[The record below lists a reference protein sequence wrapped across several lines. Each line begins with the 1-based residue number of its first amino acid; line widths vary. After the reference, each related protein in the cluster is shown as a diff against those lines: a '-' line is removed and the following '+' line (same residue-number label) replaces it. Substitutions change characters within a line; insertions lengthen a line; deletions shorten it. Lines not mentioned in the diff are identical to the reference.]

1 MKIIFLTD
9 DFPPQS
15 FGGAGIVAY
24 DFAREL
30 RQKQNEVFVI
40 TTVREKSEEKE
51 EECEGLKIF
60 RIYSNYHNKWQAY
73 MSLHNPQTVPVI
85 EKIIKEIKPDI
96 VHAHNI
102 HQHLSYRCLKIA
114 KKYVRGV
121 FLTTHDVMLFNYGKL
136 MPQNGRYLYRV
147 GIIDQIKEAK
157 KRYNPF
163 RNIIIRHYLK
173 YVTKIF
179 SVSNSLKELLEINN
193 IRNVETIYNGI
204 NLNEWQIDK
213 EKIEKFKEKCNL
225 NDKKIIIFSARLIEA
240 KGGDQLMQAL
250 ALVNKKFPGFLLL
263 VIGKEWAYT
272 EKMKKMSNELSIKE
286 KIIFLGLIDREK
298 LKVVYNSSDISVF
311 PSLCFESFG
320 MGNLEAMA
328 CKKPVVSS
336 WFGGPKEVVID
347 KETGYLI
354 DPNNIELMAEKIIE
368 LLKDSKKSKTFGE
381 KGYERVRKNFSLE
394 KQVEETLK
402 RYKQSL

>member
-1 MKIIFLTD
+1 
-9 DFPPQS
+9 
-15 FGGAGIVAY
+15 
-24 DFAREL
+24 
-30 RQKQNEVFVI
+30 
-40 TTVREKSEEKE
+40 
-51 EECEGLKIF
+51 
-60 RIYSNYHNKWQAY
+60 
-73 MSLHNPQTVPVI
+73 
-85 EKIIKEIKPDI
+85 
-96 VHAHNI
+96 
-102 HQHLSYRCLKIA
+102 
-114 KKYVRGV
+114 
-121 FLTTHDVMLFNYGKL
+121 
-136 MPQNGRYLYRV
+136 GRYLYRV

-204 NLNEWQIDK
+204 NLDEWQIDK
-213 EKIEKFKEKCNL
+213 EKIEKFKEKYNL
-225 NDKKIIIFSARLIEA
+225 NDKKVIIFSARLIEA
-240 KGGDQLMQAL
+240 KGGDQLL
-250 ALVNKKFPGFLLL
+250 ESLSLVNDRFSDFALL
-263 VIGKEWAYT
+263 VVGKEWAYT
-272 EKMKKMSNELSIKE
+272 EKMKKIARDFGIEN
-286 KIIFLGLIDREK
+286 KIIFTGLMEREK
-298 LKVVYNSSDISVF
+298 LKIAYNSADISVF

-336 WFGGPKEVVID
+336 WFGGPKEVVVD

-368 LLKDSKKSKTFGE
+368 LLKDSQKSKTFGE

-402 RYKQSL
+402 WYK